1 MWQSKY
7 ESLGSLW
14 FNHITGGSIL
24 QGIKFVTKLNPSDVF
39 LAVGFEFWKKLC
51 AEHGISPEG
60 VLEDYATE
68 GVDRKDVFFYQV
80 CLRSHSFD
88 LASLIQIDW
97 QADDEHYIPRA
108 VLLDLEPRVINTIM
122 NSPYAKVCV
131 PLSVLVSYFHTHFL
145 NISSTTLKIY
155 ICRNTVEVQETT
167 GRQAMP
173 TEKDCLMRY
182 LTSLTEKQKAVKIL
196 RYVSAPSPPDVILTM
211 TSQAFTVCHSIAG
224 GTGSGLGS
232 YMLERISDRFPK
244 KLIQTYSVFPNLA
257 ETRYPHS
264 LSH

>member
-1 MWQSKY
+1 
-7 ESLGSLW
+7 
-14 FNHITGGSIL
+14 
-24 QGIKFVTKLNPSDVF
+24 
-39 LAVGFEFWKKLC
+39 
-51 AEHGISPEG
+51 
-60 VLEDYATE
+60 
-68 GVDRKDVFFYQV
+68 
-80 CLRSHSFD
+80 
-88 LASLIQIDW
+88 
-97 QADDEHYIPRA
+97 
-108 VLLDLEPRVINTIM
+108 M